1 MINVTSPSKP
11 HFFLLIKGF
20 LLVLSVDLGTKF
32 SFELHSSVSDI
43 YSIVC
48 ANDDG
53 WACSIKVHASRSK
66 VLIQ

>member
-1 MINVTSPSKP
+1 MINITSPSKQ

-20 LLVLSVDLGTKF
+20 LLVLSIDLGTKF
-32 SFELHSSVSDI
+32 WLELHPSVSDI
-43 YSIVC
+43 YSTMC
-48 ANDDG
+48 AYDDG